1 MSTSESSL
9 KTDAPHG
16 GATHHRR
23 WQRAFAT
30 PPAGAT
36 GALAEE
42 ADEASADAE
51 PSTDDLDRWLSPAA
65 KAWRTPKE
73 PVADDQIAD
82 GGTYDIVIVGGGQ
95 AGTWCARFAAMN
107 GASVAVLEARAQDA
121 FPMYIGGE
129 VGTVNSEKNVAEG
142 AMQIDHEEFMNECF
156 RRNAGRSN
164 QRMLREFVEYSG
176 PIFDWAIKDLD
187 DDWMRANTHI
197 TDVPYAD
204 ADLPSNENM
213 VTDPSGYK
221 FFTGTRIFR
230 APDAGLADWNWGADV
245 MTPLAEATQAD
256 GASWVWDTHAEY
268 LEKDDSGKVVAVVAQ
283 NTADGSYS
291 RYTANTAVV
300 LAGGD
305 FQGNVDML
313 RDIND
318 ELRHMAESK
327 GDISLA
333 LSSPNF
339 LARDGS
345 SIAMGV
351 WAGGHI

>member
-1 MSTSESSL
+1 MENTMNRRSFL
-9 KTDAPHG
+9 KGVAAAGTG
-16 GATHHRR
+16 L
-23 WQRAFAT
+23 AFA
-30 PPAGAT
+30 AGAT
-36 GALAEE
+36 GALA
-42 ADEASADAE
+42 DEAAATDEAASSDAE

-82 GGTYDIVIVGGGQ
+82 GGSYDIVIVGGGQ

-129 VGTVNSEKNVAEG
+129 VGTINSEKNVAEG

-221 FFTGTRIFR
+221 FFTGTRIS
-230 APDAGLADWNWGADV
+230 APPTPPCPSGTGAP
-245 MTPLAEATQAD
+245 T
-256 GASWVWDTHAEY
+256 S
-268 LEKDDSGKVVAVVAQ
+268 
-283 NTADGSYS
+283 
-291 RYTANTAVV
+291 
-300 LAGGD
+300 
-305 FQGNVDML
+305 
-313 RDIND
+313 
-318 ELRHMAESK
+318 
-327 GDISLA
+327 
-333 LSSPNF
+333 
-339 LARDGS
+339 
-345 SIAMGV
+345 
-351 WAGGHI
+351 